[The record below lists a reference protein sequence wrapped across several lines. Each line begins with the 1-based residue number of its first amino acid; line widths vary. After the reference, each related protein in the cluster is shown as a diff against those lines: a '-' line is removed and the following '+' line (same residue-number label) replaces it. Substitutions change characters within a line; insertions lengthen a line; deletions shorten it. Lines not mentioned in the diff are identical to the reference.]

1 MRDLLSNTRDIWYAV
16 YLGETDAVDDSGD
29 ITGEKVENYAEPVK
43 VKLNLSATRGTQGF
57 TGTGLSYDYFGA
69 DVKYDLI
76 LSTARMDLP
85 INEYSLI
92 WDSEPETDG
101 NGNVLFNRAKFRV
114 TAVARGL
121 HHMKYAVRTRQMT
134 VHLPTP
140 TESDEGGTTPSD
152 DPVSNND
159 LGGD

>member
-16 YLGETDAVDDSGD
+16 YLGETDAVDDYGD
-29 ITGEKVENYAEPVK
+29 ITGEKVESYAEPVK

-76 LSTARMDLP
+76 LSTSRMDLP

-92 WDSEPETDG
+92 WDAEPETDG
-101 NGNVLFNRAKFRV
+101 QGNVLYERAKYRV

-121 HHMKYAVRTRQMT
+121 HHMKYAIRVRQMT
-134 VHLPTP
+134 INI
-140 TESDEGGTTPSD
+140 SSSD
-152 DPVSNND
+152 DPEPTPD
-159 LGGD
+159 PTPDPGTGG

>member
-16 YLGETDAVDDSGD
+16 YLGEDEAVDENGD
-29 ITGEKVENYAEPVK
+29 ITGEKVERYADPVK
-43 VKLNLSATRGTQGF
+43 VRLNLSATRGTQGF

-92 WDSEPETDG
+92 WDSEPETDEHDD
-101 NGNVLFNRAKFRV
+101 VIFDRAKYHV
-114 TAVARGL
+114 TAIARGL
-121 HHMKYAVRTRQMT
+121 HHMKYAVRVRQMT
-134 VHLPTP
+134 INVG
-140 TESDEGGTTPSD
+140 EG
-152 DPVSNND
+152 
-159 LGGD
+159 

>member
-1 MRDLLSNTRDIWYAV
+1 MRDLLSNTRPIWYAT
-16 YLGETDAVDDSGD
+16 YLGETEVVDDNGD
-29 ITGEKVENYAEPVK
+29 ITGEIADSYSEPVM
-43 VKLNLSATRGTQGF
+43 VRLNLSATRGTQGF

-76 LSTARMDLP
+76 LSTSRMDLP

-92 WDSEPETDG
+92 WDSEPEKDG
-101 NGNVLFNRAKFRV
+101 QGNVLYDRAKYRV

-134 VHLPTP
+134 V
-140 TESDEGGTTPSD
+140 
-152 DPVSNND
+152 VV
-159 LGGD
+159 GGD